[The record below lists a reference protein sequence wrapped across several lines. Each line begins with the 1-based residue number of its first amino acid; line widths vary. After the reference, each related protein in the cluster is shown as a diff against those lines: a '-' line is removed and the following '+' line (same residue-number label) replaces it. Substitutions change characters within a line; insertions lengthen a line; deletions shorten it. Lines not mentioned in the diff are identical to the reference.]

1 MTAPLDHESFRR
13 PDAPL
18 ICDTTLRDGEQAA
31 GVAFSAAEKLEI
43 AIALDA
49 AGVAEIEL
57 GVPAMGMVEVA
68 AIREAGAHL
77 RRAAGVA
84 WCRLR
89 DHDLE
94 LAALTGLTRLHLTV
108 PASDRQLAGKLGQTR
123 DWAIRELDRLARA
136 ATAAGFAVSV
146 GAEDASRADL
156 SFLLQIA
163 ETAAAAGAIRLR
175 LADTLGLMDPF
186 DAHTLVAL
194 MAQGPLPL
202 EFHAHDDLGLAT
214 ANTLA
219 AARGGATHLSVT
231 VNGLGER
238 AGNAALE
245 QVVAALAVQGRPTSV
260 PLETLC
266 GLSAVVAR
274 ASNRPVP
281 PTRPIVGQNAFAH
294 ESGIHVDGLLK
305 DPGTYEASVLSPARF
320 GRAREIVLGK
330 HSGLAALSDGLAAAG
345 LPADEATAR
354 AVLPLL
360 RAWADREKRAATPAD
375 LVLLAARAEALARA
389 AAPSAPQSAAQ
400 SAPQSAAPSATPDPQ
415 ERSLP

>member
-1 MTAPLDHESFRR
+1 MTAPVSHDEFQT

-31 GVAFSAAEKLEI
+31 GVAFSAEEKAGI
-43 AIALDA
+43 AQALDA

-68 AIREAGAHL
+68 AIREAGSRL
-77 RRAAGVA
+77 TRARGVA

-89 DHDLE
+89 ESDLE
-94 LAALTGLTRLHLTV
+94 MAALTGLTRLHLTV

-123 DWAIRELDRLARA
+123 DWALAELSRLAGL
-136 ATAAGFAVSV
+136 ATKAGFDVSV

-156 SFLLQIA
+156 AFLMQIG
-163 ETAAAAGAIRLR
+163 ETAAEAGAQRLR

-186 DAHTLVAL
+186 DAHTLVSL
-194 MAQGPLPL
+194 VGQGPLPL

-219 AARGGATHLSVT
+219 AVRGGATHLSVT

-260 PLETLC
+260 ALDRLC
-266 GLSAVVAR
+266 DLSRLVAT
-274 ASNRPVP
+274 AAGRPVSA
-281 PTRPIVGQNAFAH
+281 TRPIVGAHAFSH
-294 ESGIHVDGLLK
+294 ESGIHVDGLMK
-305 DPGTYEASVLSPARF
+305 DPGTYEAQALSPARF
-320 GRAREIVLGK
+320 GRAREIVVGK
-330 HSGLAALSDGLAAAG
+330 HSGLAGLTRALAEAG
-345 LPADEATAR
+345 LPSDIETAR
-354 AVLPLL
+354 NVLPLL
-360 RAWADREKRAATPAD
+360 REWATQEKRAATAAD
-375 LVLLAARAEALARA
+375 LVLITARAEALSQGAET
-389 AAPSAPQSAAQ
+389 SE
-400 SAPQSAAPSATPDPQ
+400 TK
-415 ERSLP
+415 ERSLT

>member
-1 MTAPLDHESFRR
+1 MTAAFDHDGFRQPL
-13 PDAPL
+13 APL

-31 GVAFSAAEKLEI
+31 GVAFSTDEKVEI
-43 AIALDA
+43 AAALDA

-68 AIREAGAHL
+68 AMREAGARL
-77 RRAAGVA
+77 ARARGVA

-89 DHDLE
+89 EGDLE
-94 LAALTGLTRLHLTV
+94 LAALTGLDRLHLTV
-108 PASDRQLAGKLGQTR
+108 PASDCQLAGKLGQSR
-123 DWAIRELDRLARA
+123 DWALSELSRLAGLA
-136 ATAAGFAVSV
+136 GAAGFAVSV

-156 SFLLQIA
+156 GFLMQIA
-163 ETAAAAGAIRLR
+163 ETAAEAGATRLR

-194 MAQGPLPL
+194 MASGPLPL

-219 AARGGATHLSVT
+219 AFRGGATHLSVT
-231 VNGLGER
+231 VNGIGER

-260 PLETLC
+260 ALDRLC
-266 GLSAVVAR
+266 ALSDLVAT
-274 ASNRPVP
+274 AANRPVAP
-281 PTRPIVGQNAFAH
+281 ARPIVGRDAFSH

-305 DPGTYEASVLSPARF
+305 SPETYEAQALSPVRF

-330 HSGLAALSDGLAAAG
+330 HSGLSGLKRALAEAG
-345 LPADEATAR
+345 LPADAETAR

-360 RAWADREKRAATPAD
+360 RDWATGQKRAATAAD
-375 LVLLAARAEALARA
+375 LAQLAARAEALSPR
-389 AAPSAPQSAAQ
+389 PGPTE
-400 SAPQSAAPSATPDPQ
+400 TP

>member
-1 MTAPLDHESFRR
+1 MNAAASAHAFDPAP
-13 PDAPL
+13 A

-31 GVAFSAAEKLEI
+31 GVAFSAAEKVAI
-43 AIALDA
+43 ARALDA

-57 GVPAMGMVEVA
+57 GVPAMGMAEIA

-77 RRAAGVA
+77 TRAAGVA

-89 DHDLE
+89 EGDLE
-94 LAALTGLTRLHLTV
+94 LAALTGLSRLHLTI
-108 PASDRQLAGKLGQTR
+108 PASDRQLAAKLGQDR
-123 DWAIRELDRLARA
+123 DRALDELARLVGM
-136 ATAAGFAVSV
+136 ATGAGFAVSV

-156 SFLLQIA
+156 GFLMQIA
-163 ETAAAAGAIRLR
+163 EVAAGAGAVRLR

-186 DAHTLVAL
+186 AAHTLVSL
-194 MAQGPLPL
+194 VAQGPLPL

-260 PLETLC
+260 GLDRLC
-266 GLSAVVAR
+266 ALSEQVAR
-274 ASNRPVP
+274 ASNRPLAAS
-281 PTRPIVGQNAFAH
+281 RPIVGANAFAH

-305 DPGTYEASVLSPARF
+305 DAATYEAEALAPSRF
-320 GRAREIVLGK
+320 GRARQIVLGK
-330 HSGLAALSDGLAAAG
+330 HSGLAALTAALAAAG
-345 LPADEATAR
+345 LPADAATAR

-360 RAWADREKRAATPAD
+360 RDWATHEKRAATPAD
-375 LVLLAARAEALARA
+375 LAILAARAEALSRR
-389 AAPSAPQSAAQ
+389 PAQ
-400 SAPQSAAPSATPDPQ
+400 PEPQ
-415 ERSLP
+415 ERSQP